1 MKYSALSLSI
11 LATLTLATTTYAQNS
26 AKTKD
31 NGAVDKTKLL
41 DTVIVTAT
49 KTEAITQD
57 IPQAVSILDS
67 QDLDE
72 INAANVAEAL
82 DWIAGVRINSSNPY
96 LAQPSIR
103 GLGRGRVV
111 ISIDNVNQTVDN
123 NKGMALSPFNI
134 DPYLIR
140 QIDVLKGASSVL
152 YGSGGMGGVIAIE
165 TKDVADLLED
175 EKQIGGF
182 IRPQYDN
189 LNKRFQTSLGVY
201 GMDRQHRFDWLLT
214 GSAVKSDSSKDNN
227 TRKNNSQKMNAKLGW
242 NIDESQ
248 RLGVQLST
256 GKRKYTNEAVVN
268 PDVARDNLAQ
278 FTYKIERGDNINLKS
293 SLSYNHVKRESS
305 MVNARAGKQ
314 DTKVSRWQFDIQNTQ
329 DFSGDISH
337 ELTYGL
343 NSNRIHQNGT
353 VNGKPDSFIAPAGT
367 RTELGLFVQD
377 RIDWSD
383 FTVIGAL
390 RYNYYKMDSDNN
402 PNVNESTLLP
412 SLGATYHATDWL
424 ALHANYS
431 HDFRA
436 PSIDDLY
443 TTAYGLYPNMDIIA
457 NPALKPESSRN
468 KELGFTLHN
477 NGIFN
482 DNDSA
487 SLRFTYFDQ
496 DITDMIT
503 LDNLGLN
510 TSSGNVEYGSINK
523 ASVDRRGVELEARYR
538 SDNVTLSIATD
549 YLREKDNNS
558 GSVSHPPKTLKLR
571 TSYTFPDNGIT
582 LSWLAKAA
590 SKHKKPR
597 SKEYYRGYMVHDMR
611 FDWENAFG
619 LKGLGVNAGIG
630 NVFDREYHN
639 YYGAKGAERHFRL
652 GFLARF

>member
-1 MKYSALSLSI
+1 MKHSALSLSI
-11 LATLTLATTTYAQNS
+11 LATLTLATTSYAKNPIKEKDDTVG
-26 AKTKD
+26 KT
-31 NGAVDKTKLL
+31 GLL

-49 KTEAITQD
+49 KTEAISQD

-72 INAANVAEAL
+72 INAANVVEAL
-82 DWIAGVRINSSNPY
+82 DWIPGVKIDSSNPY

-103 GLGRGRVV
+103 GLERGRVV
-111 ISIDNVNQTVDN
+111 ISVDGVNQTVDN

-165 TKDVADLLED
+165 TKDVADLLE
-175 EKQIGGF
+175 EGKQIGGF
-182 IRPQYDN
+182 IRPQYDD

-201 GMDRQHRFDWLLT
+201 GTDKHHRFDWLLT
-214 GSAVKSDSSKDNN
+214 GSTGKSDSSKDNN
-227 TRKNNSQKMNAKLGW
+227 TRKNNSQKINAKLGW

-256 GKRKYTNEAVVN
+256 GKRKYINDAVVN

-278 FTYKIERGDNINLKS
+278 FTYEIERGDNINLKS
-293 SLSYNHVKRESS
+293 SLSYNHIKRESS

-314 DTKVSRWQFDIQNTQ
+314 DTKVGRWQFDIQNTQ
-329 DFSGDISH
+329 NFSGDISH

-343 NSNRIHQNGT
+343 NSNRIQQNGT
-353 VNGKPDSFIAPAGT
+353 VNGRPDSFIVPAGT

-383 FTVIGAL
+383 FTLIGAL

-412 SLGATYHATDWL
+412 SLGVTYRATDWL

-443 TTAYGLYPNMDIIA
+443 TTAYEPWPNMDIIA

-477 NGIFN
+477 DGIFN

-510 TSSGNVEYGSINK
+510 TNTGHLEFSSINK
-523 ASVDRRGVELEARYR
+523 ASVNRRGAELEARYR
-538 SDNVTLSIATD
+538 SDNVALSIATD
-549 YLREKDNNS
+549 YLREKDNDD

-571 TSYTFPDNGIT
+571 TSYTFPDRGIT

-590 SKHKKPR
+590 SKHKKSR
-597 SKEYYRGYMVHDMR
+597 SQEYYRGYMVHDMR
-611 FDWENAFG
+611 LDWENAFG
-619 LKGLGVNAGIG
+619 LKGLDINAGID
-630 NVFDREYHN
+630 NVFDRKYHN
-639 YYGAKGAERHFRL
+639 YYGAEGAERHFRI
-652 GFLARF
+652 GFLAHF